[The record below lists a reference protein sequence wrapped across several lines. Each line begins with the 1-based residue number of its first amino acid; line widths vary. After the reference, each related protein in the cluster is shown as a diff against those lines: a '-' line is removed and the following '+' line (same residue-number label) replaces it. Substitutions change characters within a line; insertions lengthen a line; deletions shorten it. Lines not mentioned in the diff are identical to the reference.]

1 MQTLKRRQG
10 MDEREYL
17 INTKEADVERSTE
30 DIRQD
35 IAKEK
40 EKISQTVE
48 QIGERIEEKLNWRGY
63 VKESPYW
70 ALGAAAALGYLA
82 SRMFLPRTT
91 PMERI
96 MRPIAEEVRDSLGG
110 MLAGAAGPGLIKVA
124 LMSIAT
130 KAAATW
136 IKNAI
141 STDVASTGAVAR
153 PQTGRGSAVSQRV
166 DAQDIV
172 KTNN

>member
-1 MQTLKRRQG
+1 MTARKHPSKTR
-10 MDEREYL
+10 
-17 INTKEADVERSTE
+17 EADVGRGSE

-40 EKISQTVE
+40 ENISQTVE
-48 QIGERIEEKLNWRGY
+48 QISERINEKLAWRGY

-70 ALGAAAALGYLA
+70 ALGAAAGLGYLA
-82 SRMFLPRTT
+82 SRMFIRRTT

-110 MLAGAAGPGLIKVA
+110 LHAGAGGSGLIKVA
-124 LMSIAT
+124 LMGIAT

-136 IKNAI
+136 IKNAT
-141 STDVASTGAVAR
+141 STAVASDGAVTR
-153 PQTGRGSAVSQRV
+153 PQTGRGSAASPRV
-166 DAQDIV
+166 DTENII
-172 KTNN
+172 